1 MLNQYLLIFLYVLAD
16 IFIMFGLKILGGFDI
31 LLLDSTRISL
41 MIIGLYFAS
50 NFLILFN
57 NMKPENRYV
66 KRSLEWTGGSFM
78 LIGLLGTV
86 IGMFLIFYNLLSNVD
101 MSNIADSAPEIL
113 LHMSS
118 GFSVATLTTITGII
132 CTLLFTFKFIF
143 YSKKVA
149 Q

>member
-1 MLNQYLLIFLYVLAD
+1 
-16 IFIMFGLKILGGFDI
+16 
-31 LLLDSTRISL
+31 
-41 MIIGLYFAS
+41 
-50 NFLILFN
+50 
-57 NMKPENRYV
+57 
-66 KRSLEWTGGSFM
+66 M